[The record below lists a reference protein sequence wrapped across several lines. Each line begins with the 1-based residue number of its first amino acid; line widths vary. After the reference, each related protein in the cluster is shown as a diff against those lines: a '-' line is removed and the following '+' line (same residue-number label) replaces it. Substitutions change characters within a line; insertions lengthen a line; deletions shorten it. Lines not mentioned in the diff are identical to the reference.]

1 MSGIRSGVLVGAVVL
16 AAGTGA
22 RFGGG
27 KLMAELD
34 GRPLLLHV
42 LTAVRGAA
50 PARCVVV
57 LGADA
62 AAIEAR
68 IDWRDE
74 VRIVNPTPEA
84 GLSGSL
90 RLGVATCLGALP
102 AISGIL
108 VVLADQPRTSPDV
121 MRALTAAIPEAMAN
135 GAWAVVPR
143 YAGGGGANPALLL
156 APALARV
163 PDLRG
168 DRGMA
173 SLLAARRG
181 RVHEVDVPGTNPD
194 VDTRADLAALADAV
208 T

>member
-1 MSGIRSGVLVGAVVL
+1 MSGRRSRALVGAVVL
-16 AAGTGA
+16 AAGAGT

-27 KLMAELD
+27 KLLADLE

-42 LTAVRGAA
+42 LIALREVA
-50 PARCVVV
+50 PRRCVVV

-62 AAIEAR
+62 AAIEER
-68 IDWRDE
+68 IDWRGE
-74 VRIVNPTPEA
+74 VRIVNPNPEA

-90 RLGVATCLGALP
+90 RMGVDTCLAALP
-102 AISGIL
+102 TLSGIL

-121 MRALTAAIPEAMAN
+121 MRVLIAASPEAIAN

-156 APALARV
+156 APALAHV

-173 SLLAARRG
+173 SVLAAHPG
-181 RVHEVDVPGTNPD
+181 RVHQVDVPGTNPD
-194 VDTRADLAALADAV
+194 VDTRADLAALAEV
-208 T
+208 VP